1 MFVTRRGSRTNQG
14 PIGGGKRKQSN
25 RSKRRDGFRRNLSA
39 AGSPRLRNQTRCNH
53 PFYRPA
59 EIRMCP
65 DRAGAAPRG
74 TIFVK
79 DDRDRSDG
87 RRAPVDLR
95 PASVESG
102 RVHHVRTSRDPPSRG
117 RTDWTQLVLDARM
130 RPLAGM
136 TAHES
141 ALWRE
146 RQQATPTARRA
157 SASVLCGVVQPDLH
171 EIGLF
176 EGLELDS
183 WKSRPAHVEGLGAS
197 WRGVGYRVL
206 QFCHG
211 MPNMWGPDPNRTPR
225 PLALGRDVLDYLQHG
240 E

>member
-1 MFVTRRGSRTNQG
+1 MD
-14 PIGGGKRKQSN
+14 GKRKQSN

-141 ALWRE
+141 ASLARE
-146 RQQATPTARRA
+146 AAR
-157 SASVLCGVVQPDLH
+157 
-171 EIGLF
+171 
-176 EGLELDS
+176 
-183 WKSRPAHVEGLGAS
+183 
-197 WRGVGYRVL
+197 
-206 QFCHG
+206 
-211 MPNMWGPDPNRTPR
+211 PR
-225 PLALGRDVLDYLQHG
+225 PLGGPLRPSCAALFSPISTKSGSLRALSWILGSRDRRTSRASVPAG
-240 E
+240 EV

>member
-1 MFVTRRGSRTNQG
+1 MGAGFEEVELLDAVDYGG
-14 PIGGGKRKQSN
+14 PQRSSCGPGFLDVSGGVCVREEESN

-39 AGSPRLRNQTRCNH
+39 AGPPRLRNQTRCNH

-59 EIRMCP
+59 ENRMCP

-141 ALWRE
+141 ASLARE
-146 RQQATPTARRA
+146 AA
-157 SASVLCGVVQPDLH
+157 SHPDRS
-171 EIGLF
+171 
-176 EGLELDS
+176 EGLCV
-183 WKSRPAHVEGLGAS
+183 RPVRRCSARS
-197 WRGVGYRVL
+197 PR
-206 QFCHG
+206 
-211 MPNMWGPDPNRTPR
+211 NR
-225 PLALGRDVLDYLQHG
+225 AL
-240 E
+240 